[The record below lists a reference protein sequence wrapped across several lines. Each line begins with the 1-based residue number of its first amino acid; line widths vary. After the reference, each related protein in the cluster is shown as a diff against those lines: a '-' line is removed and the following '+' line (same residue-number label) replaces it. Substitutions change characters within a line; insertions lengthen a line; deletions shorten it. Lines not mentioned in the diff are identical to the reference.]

1 MIMVW
6 RGSSGFP
13 AERGRWE
20 EKTWTA
26 SGRVYQFVGVR
37 GRAGRVLGVAT
48 PSFILELRSLI
59 GTRPLWLS
67 VAVALVVDGENR
79 ILLGR
84 RADSGAWALPGSI
97 IEPGEEPADAAAR
110 ECFEETGVVV
120 VPEAVSALTVSPGY
134 DVRERRPGSI
144 PGYHVPL
151 PPGGRRGPR
160 QRRRVAGSR
169 MVPALRTARIERGDL
184 PVDRPRDIG
193 RARR

>member
-1 MIMVW
+1 MSEPRLCLRQRPLPAIHGTRMDPVW
-6 RGSSGFP
+6 RPSGLP

-26 SGRVYQFVGVR
+26 SGRVPQLVGVR

-84 RADSGAWALPGSI
+84 RADSGAWALPGGI

-120 VPEAVSALTVSPGY
+120 VPEAVTALTVSPA
-134 DVRERRPGSI
+134 RRTRTATRFNAWRSRSAAARWAARPASTTTSRWKS
-144 PGYHVPL
+144 H
-151 PPGGRRGPR
+151 
-160 QRRRVAGSR
+160 GSR
-169 MVPALRTARIERGDL
+169 SSHCPN
-184 PVDRPRDIG
+184 
-193 RARR
+193 